1 MGRMKDLFMD
11 QMEEAFEKGAKDA
24 YYGRSSDLSG
34 FTKEAL
40 SAYIEGREEAPY
52 GHCYDD
58 DDYDGEDEC

>member
-24 YYGRSSDLSG
+24 YYGRSSNLSG
-34 FTKEAL
+34 YSKEAF
-40 SAYIEGREEAPY
+40 SAYMEGREEAPY

-58 DDYDGEDEC
+58 DDYGDEE